1 MPSMKSIF
9 VTAVIALL
17 AVAFAN
23 RVPQVKALI
32 G

>member
-9 VTAVIALL
+9 VTAVIALV
-17 AVAFAN
+17 AVAVAN
-23 RVPQVKALI
+23 RIPPVKALI